1 MSGPQTQQEAIN
13 AFINLA
19 NEMKD
24 NGASIQFVSTALM
37 RACAVYATY
46 VVAGNEGALKE
57 SGIEKLSEV
66 FAQELNVI
74 QEAKLAEAGRT
85 TEGNQSFGQRSYT
98 VDKRGSGSPFASIL
112 KACSGRNKLGS
123 NAPALC
129 AMRSTSFRMAA
140 A

>member
-1 MSGPQTQQEAIN
+1 MTGPQTQQEAIN

-19 NEMKD
+19 HEMKN

-85 TEGNQSFGQRSYT
+85 TEG
-98 VDKRGSGSPFASIL
+98 
-112 KACSGRNKLGS
+112 
-123 NAPALC
+123 
-129 AMRSTSFRMAA
+129 
-140 A
+140 

>member
-19 NEMKD
+19 NEMKN

-57 SGIEKLSEV
+57 GGIEKLSGV

-85 TEGNQSFGQRSYT
+85 TEG
-98 VDKRGSGSPFASIL
+98 
-112 KACSGRNKLGS
+112 
-123 NAPALC
+123 
-129 AMRSTSFRMAA
+129 
-140 A
+140 

>member
-1 MSGPQTQQEAIN
+1 MTGPQTQQEAIN

-19 NEMKD
+19 NEMKN

-46 VVAGNEGALKE
+46 VVAGNDGALKE

-74 QEAKLAEAGRT
+74 QEAKIAEAGRT
-85 TEGNQSFGQRSYT
+85 TEG
-98 VDKRGSGSPFASIL
+98 
-112 KACSGRNKLGS
+112 
-123 NAPALC
+123 
-129 AMRSTSFRMAA
+129 
-140 A
+140 

>member
-57 SGIEKLSEV
+57 SGIEKLSDV

-74 QEAKLAEAGRT
+74 QEAKLADAGRT
-85 TEGNQSFGQRSYT
+85 TEG
-98 VDKRGSGSPFASIL
+98 
-112 KACSGRNKLGS
+112 
-123 NAPALC
+123 
-129 AMRSTSFRMAA
+129 
-140 A
+140 